1 MQHGTV
7 LIIMRLDFLMVSY
20 YSYFLHFGFLHC
32 SMCKTWKKVMEPSFL
47 YCNEIYLC
55 LVGKY
60 KS

>member
-32 SMCKTWKKVMEPSFL
+32 SMCKTWKKSDGAIIFVL
-47 YCNEIYLC
+47 Q
-55 LVGKY
+55 
-60 KS
+60 